1 MSRTTN
7 LTTKTL
13 SLFLLFSSVGYAQT
27 QYDEDGNRIVYESQ
41 TVIDFE
47 AMDVSGELIRPEGSM
62 ILDRRRAS
70 FNPLIRLRTDFN
82 EEMAESV
89 DEVK

>member
-1 MSRTTN
+1 MSRN
-7 LTTKTL
+7 PGLMTKTL
-13 SLFLLFSSVGYAQT
+13 SLFLLLSSTAMAQS
-27 QYDEDGNRIVYESQ
+27 QYDDDGNRIVYERE

-47 AMDVSGELIRPEGSM
+47 SMDVSGELVRPEGSM

>member
-1 MSRTTN
+1 MSRISS
-7 LTTKTL
+7 LTTKTAA
-13 SLFLLFSSVGYAQT
+13 LFLIVTGTAFAQE
-27 QYDEDGNRIVYESQ
+27 YNDDGVRIVYERE

-47 AMDVSGELIRPEGSM
+47 SMDVSGELVRPEGSM
-62 ILDRRRAS
+62 ILDRRRAA